1 MKRSSVLEN
10 STVISKTSEL
20 PISYHTFIYPFTY
33 EDHLEE
39 LILKDK
45 SRWSQ
50 IHLCDVEPYKNCSE
64 FSQRVIDFNEYQY
77 FLPKARA
84 LLFDE
89 KCLGIHRNETD
100 CPSPIYK
107 YITGNSDLSYRIIRK
122 IDDNS
127 FNETYELLDRYKDN
141 KGHYVTAYDLSIN
154 QITIQLFPRFKTGI
168 FTFELEY
175 YSSKKSYGFITYSSG
190 SYIYGDLNHE
200 ETKKLL
206 ESLYEEKS
214 VEQDINAI
222 NDYGRRVCVPCLGIE
237 GDDSLRA
244 LLNADRIVLSGL
256 GERDKDTIIA
266 VDFDEQFRGSKDINY
281 EMHMDLISKIMF
293 RGGKAPKRYNVKP
306 VLDDRMFTACL
317 YRNNNYMPICKT
329 YSPKLRNNLDIA
341 LSEQY
346 RKGDT
351 YRYLEPALYRDEA
364 NELYKFVFLEDNI
377 TCHNIHMLKEKLDEH
392 VLGRWIDYGTVYAAT
407 EYSLVCVTGESSDLE
422 KPVINPFLSS
432 YIDMVKLALVQRS
445 IMTKLENKT
454 QEISQ
459 KISDTISNTDDT
471 QIGADSKTDELFN
484 DVEDLWQEY
493 IEFENQIYLPEVTF
507 QEQGVEFY
515 DLIKRSLRI
524 KELNT
529 YLKDEIL
536 SLHNIVTL
544 KAERR
549 RIQQEEVE
557 QRSSDMISRNLN
569 MLSIVGISLAIVT
582 FIVNFIS
589 AGRLYVLDSNSSITA
604 NNSNLL
610 ILLQSVAILIMMYCF
625 YLYYKWR
632 LVAHSESWK
641 SRKHVNDNVQSKYK
655 VDIQSTEDNRNKDP
669 VLLYIN
675 DIWWIPIVIL
685 IVFLLL
691 IVYFVP
697 YIVTLI

>member
-1 MKRSSVLEN
+1 MIKKLIRS
-10 STVISKTSEL
+10 
-20 PISYHTFIYPFTY
+20 
-33 EDHLEE
+33 
-39 LILKDK
+39 
-45 SRWSQ
+45 
-50 IHLCDVEPYKNCSE
+50 KN
-64 FSQRVIDFNEYQY
+64 FGRG
-77 FLPKARA
+77 R
-84 LLFDE
+84 LF
-89 KCLGIHRNETD
+89 R
-100 CPSPIYK
+100 K
-107 YITGNSDLSYRIIRK
+107 YWRII
-122 IDDNS
+122 
-127 FNETYELLDRYKDN
+127 LD
-141 KGHYVTAYDLSIN
+141 GTGLHYY
-154 QITIQLFPRFKTGI
+154 
-168 FTFELEY
+168 
-175 YSSKKSYGFITYSSG
+175 
-190 SYIYGDLNHE
+190 
-200 ETKKLL
+200 
-206 ESLYEEKS
+206 
-214 VEQDINAI
+214 
-222 NDYGRRVCVPCLGIE
+222 
-237 GDDSLRA
+237 
-244 LLNADRIVLSGL
+244 
-256 GERDKDTIIA
+256 
-266 VDFDEQFRGSKDINY
+266 
-281 EMHMDLISKIMF
+281 
-293 RGGKAPKRYNVKP
+293 
-306 VLDDRMFTACL
+306 
-317 YRNNNYMPICKT
+317 
-329 YSPKLRNNLDIA
+329 
-341 LSEQY
+341 
-346 RKGDT
+346 
-351 YRYLEPALYRDEA
+351 
-364 NELYKFVFLEDNI
+364 
-377 TCHNIHMLKEKLDEH
+377 KEKLDEH

-524 KELNT
+524 KELNA

-549 RIQQEEVE
+549 RIQQEEEE

-610 ILLQSVAILIMMYCF
+610 ILLQSFAILIMMYCF